1 MTDSVNSRAAIQ
13 SRIADRQRQRHYYDS
28 ESSSPIICSV
38 SPRRNGLAGFAL
50 STALLHP
57 NVVSAHS
64 RMGGGKRCG
73 NNPILRA
80 FLNLQRFWR
89 SGWFSM
95 GCLWCMG

>member
-1 MTDSVNSRAAIQ
+1 MTDSINSRAGIQ
-13 SRIADRQRQRHYYDS
+13 ARIAERQRQRHYHDS
-28 ESSSPIICSV
+28 GYQQPDY
-38 SPRRNGLAGFAL
+38 L
-50 STALLHP
+50 TALVRP
-57 NVVSAHS
+57 SFIGAHS

-73 NNPILRA
+73 NNLKLRA